1 MTNIIK
7 LPVITKLDL
16 QPDEMLRNIAD
27 SNPAN
32 VFVLVWPEDG
42 SAPTYHSSTG
52 DTPVVLMRLQ
62 SFIHK
67 MFNGDFGEDGDRHN

>member
-32 VFVLVWPEDG
+32 AFVLVWPNDG
-42 SAPTYHSSTG
+42 SLPTYHCSTG
-52 DTPVVLMRLQ
+52 DTPVVLLQ
-62 SFIHK
+62 LQMFVHK
-67 MFNGDFGEDGDRHN
+67 MFNGDFE